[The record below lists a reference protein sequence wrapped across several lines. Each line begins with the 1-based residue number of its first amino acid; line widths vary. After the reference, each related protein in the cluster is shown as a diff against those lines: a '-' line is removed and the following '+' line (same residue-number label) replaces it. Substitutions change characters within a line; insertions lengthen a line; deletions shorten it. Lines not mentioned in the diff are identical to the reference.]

1 MSAETAAAH
10 FHCKQMTLKVVMCH
24 ASGEERKTE
33 EGRMAGKDAGG
44 LGDTPKKRLIVYA
57 EECCEHN
64 PSGLGASL
72 FHVGSHSQLV
82 PRHLETLRARAG
94 KRSGL

>member
-1 MSAETAAAH
+1 
-10 FHCKQMTLKVVMCH
+10 MTLKVVMCH

-33 EGRMAGKDAGG
+33 KGGTDDGEDAAGR
-44 LGDTPKKRLIVYA
+44 GDTPKKRLIVYA

-64 PSGLGASL
+64 PSGLGVSL

-82 PRHLETLRARAG
+82 PRHLETLRARG
-94 KRSGL
+94 RKRSGV

>member
-33 EGRMAGKDAGG
+33 EGRTDDGEDAARR
-44 LGDTPKKRLIVYA
+44 GDTPKKRLIVYA

-64 PSGLGASL
+64 PGSGRASL
-72 FHVGSHSQLV
+72 
-82 PRHLETLRARAG
+82 PRGVAQSAR
-94 KRSGL
+94 